1 MAAIQISGGGFASA
15 NARRHGLVLFVL
27 MTGLAPAGAAMAD
40 ALTEPEAIARALQ
53 RPALQAMEQGRLQA
67 AQAAVDEA
75 KRWPNPVVSVEQAE
89 VDEAAG
95 TSTER
100 TWQIS
105 QAFDFS
111 GRRGLGRQAAEQQS
125 DAAQAGQAAQRQQR
139 IAEVRSAF
147 AELLFRQRRVEALQQ
162 WQQRI
167 GLAHGTA
174 QKLARAGEVSGY
186 DRRRLQ
192 QELHTA
198 TSQRDQATADLLLAQ
213 HRLAGL
219 TGSENAITLSAIGE
233 LLPAETP
240 PVQGLQARL
249 PQRPDLQALA
259 AQSRAMALEGR
270 AAGRQWLPEVTVGVG
285 QKSIE
290 TPTGSG
296 DGLAL
301 SVSVPVPVF
310 NHGGARQ
317 SRLDAESAALSA
329 EYTLRLGEAQAQ
341 LQGQWQQL
349 DKLRQAALQFRQQ
362 ALQNAQDLSRIADL
376 AYRAGEVGVLELLD
390 AYRTELATVQES
402 LDLERRAQQARIDL
416 DALVGTA
423 P

>member
-1 MAAIQISGGGFASA
+1 MAPARFSGGGFASA
-15 NARRHGLVLFVL
+15 IAPRRSLFLFVL
-27 MTGLAPAGAAMAD
+27 VAGLAPAGAAMAE

-53 RPALQAMEQGRLQA
+53 RPAVQALEQSRLQA
-67 AQAAVDEA
+67 AQASVSEA
-75 KRWPNPVVSVEQAE
+75 RRWPNPVVSVEQAE

-105 QAFDFS
+105 QAVDLS
-111 GRRGLGRQAAEQQS
+111 GRRGLGRQAAEQHVET
-125 DAAQAGQAAQRQQR
+125 ARAGLAAQRQQWLG
-139 IAEVRSAF
+139 EVRTAF
-147 AELLFRQRRVEALQQ
+147 AELLFRQRRAEALQQ

-167 GLAHGTA
+167 GQASSTV

-198 TSQRDQATADLLLAQ
+198 TSQRDQAAADLLLAQ

-219 TGSENAITLSAIGE
+219 TESENAVILAATGE

-240 PVQGLQARL
+240 AMQGLQARL
-249 PQRPDLQALA
+249 AQRPDLQALA
-259 AQSRAMALEGR
+259 AQSRAVALEGR
-270 AAGRQWLPEVTVGVG
+270 AAGRQWLPEITVGVG
-285 QKSIE
+285 QRSIE
-290 TPTGSG
+290 APTGG
-296 DGLAL
+296 GEGLAI

-317 SRLDAESAALSA
+317 SRLEAEAAALDA
-329 EYTLRLGEAQAQ
+329 DYTLRLGEAQAQ

-349 DKLRQAALQFRQQ
+349 EKLRQAALHFRQQ

-376 AYRAGEVGVLELLD
+376 AYRAGEIGVLELLD

-402 LDLERRAQQARIDL
+402 LDLERRARQARIDL